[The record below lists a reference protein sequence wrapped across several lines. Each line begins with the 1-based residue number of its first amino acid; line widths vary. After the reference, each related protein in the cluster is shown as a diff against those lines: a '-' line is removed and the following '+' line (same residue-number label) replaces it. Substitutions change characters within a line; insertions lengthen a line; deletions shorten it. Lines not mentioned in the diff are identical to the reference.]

1 MSPREHKGV
10 VHMQPP
16 LDQRS
21 TAMRPS
27 THSHSILHFSQKE
40 ELTDCSKSRDRIWGE
55 TRTDSIANR
64 SRLRAETGALVQL
77 RQRDAKSLL
86 RDRNK
91 IELILDAK
99 RSQLK
104 KMQQLSRLR
113 FINKFI
119 SHAYLDELAADIA
132 WHEALFEKAT
142 SELQKSNAMDQVNVK
157 ATSAFPPATTGTS
170 N

>member
-1 MSPREHKGV
+1 MSQKKHKGV
-10 VHMQPP
+10 VLMQPP
-16 LDQRS
+16 LEQRS
-21 TAMRPS
+21 GAIGPP
-27 THSHSILHFSQKE
+27 THSHSILEFTQR
-40 ELTDCSKSRDRIWGE
+40 ELTDTTKSRDHIYRTPE
-55 TRTDSIANR
+55 TDSMATR
-64 SRLRAETGALVQL
+64 GRLRAETGALVQV
-77 RQRDAKSLL
+77 RQRDPQSLL

-132 WHEALFEKAT
+132 WHEALLERAT
-142 SELQKSNAMDQVNVK
+142 SDLQQSNAMDQVNVK
-157 ATSAFPPATTGTS
+157 ATSSFSPATTGTS